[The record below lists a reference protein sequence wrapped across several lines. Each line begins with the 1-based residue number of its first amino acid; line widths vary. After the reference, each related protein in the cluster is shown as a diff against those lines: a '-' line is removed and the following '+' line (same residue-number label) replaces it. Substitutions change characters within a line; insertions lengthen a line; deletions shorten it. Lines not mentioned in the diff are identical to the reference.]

1 MKPLRWWIP
10 ALSGAVA
17 LFSGLFPYALLTSS
31 GKLPAGLRDNPWPF
45 ELVAVVAAVITLALL
60 VAAYRQKRARVVATF
75 SALLATVSTAVFIL
89 LIHVLS
95 YELPP
100 PPQDLAIG
108 SPAPDFTLP
117 DETGRPV
124 TLASLHGHP
133 SLLVFYRGFW

>member
-10 ALSGAVA
+10 ASFAALALLSGI
-17 LFSGLFPYALLTSS
+17 FPYALLTSS
-31 GKLPAGLRDNPWPF
+31 GKLPASLRDNPWPF

-75 SALLATVSTAVFIL
+75 SALLATMSTAVFIL

-117 DETGRPV
+117 DEAGRPT